1 MITAFKNHLNTQF
14 KELTT
19 SPFLLA
25 CSGGI
30 DSVVL
35 AHLCSQCGLTFA
47 LSHCNFNLRG
57 AASAADAQ
65 FVSNLALELG
75 VPVFQTSFDTNAY
88 IKTHK
93 VSIQMGARTLR
104 YDWFDQLIKTYEYQ
118 YILTAHHREDAIET
132 MFINLSR
139 GTGIEGLLG
148 IPQKR
153 DYIRRPLIS
162 FAKSDLLA
170 FANDNQILWREDSS
184 NASTAYLRNKIRHE
198 VLPLMAD
205 LHPTALE
212 NMMQTQLHLKE
223 SSQLASLYLK
233 QLKKE
238 FCHTIDNEIHITIDL
253 LCATP
258 HVLAVIYGLFSS
270 YGFNDAN
277 AVLDL
282 CQRENGKKLV
292 SSSHLLL
299 KDRSTL
305 ILTPLLTPSEA
316 SCIAEESVSIY
327 PGELGIKDPIQLSIS
342 KTKEVSNT
350 PHKKLIFV
358 DEDTIAYPLQLRH
371 PRVGDLFFPNGMKG
385 KKRVSKFLRDEKLN
399 VISKASIWLLTDAK
413 DQIIWVVG
421 YRADRRFAS
430 KLNTDKSLC
439 FKIL

>member
-25 CSGGI
+25 CSGGV

-47 LSHCNFNLRG
+47 LAHCNFNLRG
-57 AASAADAQ
+57 AASTADAQ
-65 FVSNLALELG
+65 FVANLALELG

-88 IKTHK
+88 IKKHK

-104 YDWFDQLIKTYEYQ
+104 YNWFDKLIKTHNYQ
-118 YILTAHHREDAIET
+118 YLLTAHQREDALET
-132 MFINLSR
+132 MIINLSR

-148 IPQKR
+148 IPEKR
-153 DYIRRPLIS
+153 DYIRRPLIC
-162 FAKSDLLA
+162 FAKAALLA
-170 FANDNQILWREDSS
+170 FANENHIQWREDSS
-184 NASTAYLRNKIRHE
+184 NDSADYLRNKIRHE

-212 NMMQTQLHLKE
+212 NMIQTQSHLKE
-223 SSQLASLYLK
+223 RSQLASLYLE

-238 FCHTIDNEIHITIDL
+238 FFITIGIEVHITIDQ

-258 HVLAVIYGLFSS
+258 HVLAVMYVLFSP

-282 CQRENGKKLV
+282 CQRENGKKLL

-299 KDRSTL
+299 KDRSKL
-305 ILTPLLTPSEA
+305 ILTPLF
-316 SCIAEESVSIY
+316 
-327 PGELGIKDPIQLSIS
+327 IQ
-342 KTKEVSNT
+342 VN
-350 PHKKLIFV
+350 
-358 DEDTIAYPLQLRH
+358 
-371 PRVGDLFFPNGMKG
+371 
-385 KKRVSKFLRDEKLN
+385 
-399 VISKASIWLLTDAK
+399 
-413 DQIIWVVG
+413 
-421 YRADRRFAS
+421 
-430 KLNTDKSLC
+430 
-439 FKIL
+439 